1 MLIKREEIKSW
12 LKFCSVRGIGS
23 SKILKLL
30 SIFGEFNKIYLAS
43 DDELY
48 RTRIFDGEMIQRFRE
63 IQNEKQYVND
73 YNIDICEKEKIEVIP
88 IYSSAYP
95 QNLKNLPDA
104 PLTLYMQGNL
114 ELIKSKKIAIVGSRQ
129 SDQKALNWAYNLAKS
144 FVKENIIIVSGG
156 AKGIDYQAHTAA
168 LDNFGKTIC
177 VLGSGLLRLYPP
189 EHRAMFSLIRKNG
202 GLLISEH
209 APTDKGGKLSLLR
222 RNRIISGIS
231 DGIVIVTSAKVGGSR
246 TQIEIANKQ
255 RIPSFV
261 PDRKLNLLPNE
272 GINEAIFQHK
282 ILEVNDYKEVLIAIY
297 KRDSVQKHL

>member
-1 MLIKREEIKSW
+1 MDKLEIKNW
-12 LKFCSVRGIGS
+12 LKFCRIGGIGS

-30 SIFGEFNKIYLAS
+30 SIFGEFKRLYLAS
-43 DDELY
+43 DEELY
-48 RTRIFDGEMIQRFRE
+48 RTRIFDAEMISKFRK
-63 IQNEKQYVND
+63 IQIEEHYIDD
-73 YNIDICEKEKIEVIP
+73 YNIDICEKENIKIIP
-88 IYSSAYP
+88 IYSLAYP

-114 ELIKSKKIAIVGSRQ
+114 ELIKLKKIAIVGSRE
-129 SDQKALNWAYNLAKS
+129 SDKKALNWAYDLAKNI
-144 FVKENIIIVSGG
+144 VRENIIIVSGG
-156 AKGIDYQAHTAA
+156 ARGIDYQAHIAS
-168 LDNFGKTIC
+168 LENSGFTIC

-189 EHRAMFSLIRKNG
+189 EHRVMFDSIRKNK

-231 DGIVIVTSAKVGGSR
+231 DGIVIVTSAKIGGSR

-261 PDRKLNLLPNE
+261 PDKKLNLFPNE
-272 GINEAIFQHK
+272 GINEAILQHK
-282 ILEVNDYKEVLIAIY
+282 ILEIKDYKELLSSIY
-297 KRDSVQKHL
+297 KRGSVQKTL